1 MIDSSSPDTRTPN
14 SENRTTLQSVKGQE
28 KSSED
33 LVTARLCITGMV
45 QGVGYRSFT
54 RRVAALHDITG
65 SVRNLP
71 DGRVQVLAKGT
82 QECLERLI
90 CELKKGPFMARVEEI
105 QVEWNP
111 SDPFPAQDQFAVI

>member
-1 MIDSSSPDTRTPN
+1 MIDSTPPLTMNPDP
-14 SENRTTLQSVKGQE
+14 EKQSNE
-28 KSSED
+28 KE

-54 RRVAALHDITG
+54 RRVAALHDVTG
-65 SVRNLP
+65 SVKNLP
-71 DGRVQVLAKGT
+71 DGRVQVMARGT
-82 QECLERLI
+82 RECLDRLI

-111 SDPFPAQDQFAVI
+111 SEPFPPQDQFAVI

>member
-1 MIDSSSPDTRTPN
+1 MIDSTSSDTMKPN
-14 SENRTTLQSVKGQE
+14 SEKQAVDQQH
-28 KSSED
+28 
-33 LVTARLCITGMV
+33 VTARLCITGLV

-54 RRVAALHDITG
+54 RRVASLHGVTG

-82 QECLERLI
+82 QECIDSLI

-111 SDPFPAQDQFAVI
+111 AEIIPEQDQFAVI